1 MGVGGL
7 LDMPMAKIRF
17 IEIVHPRLFGMPAVN
32 VHATTLHPTRL
43 GAADLPQAHA
53 TMSRAVLIV
62 DRHGTIK
69 AGFTAR
75 FPRGCKLHLS
85 SSPGVGVSRD
95 MRLTWLIYIGVR
107 KDCQQTIRKN
117 FRSPPGRFP
126 GVDWVGYSA
135 IQAMYLMGM
144 YPLPV
149 SSEYIRKPLTCT
161 VHSP

>member
-1 MGVGGL
+1 
-7 LDMPMAKIRF
+7 MAKIRF
-17 IEIVHPRLFGMPAVN
+17 VEIVHPRLFGVPAVD
-32 VHATTLHPTRL
+32 VHATALNSTRL

-69 AGFTAR
+69 AGFTAC

-117 FRSPPGRFP
+117 FRSPPGYSKAGVETVRSDTCSVCSVFPQTVQVRFHRLVTLA
-126 GVDWVGYSA
+126 G
-135 IQAMYLMGM
+135 
-144 YPLPV
+144 
-149 SSEYIRKPLTCT
+149 T
-161 VHSP
+161 